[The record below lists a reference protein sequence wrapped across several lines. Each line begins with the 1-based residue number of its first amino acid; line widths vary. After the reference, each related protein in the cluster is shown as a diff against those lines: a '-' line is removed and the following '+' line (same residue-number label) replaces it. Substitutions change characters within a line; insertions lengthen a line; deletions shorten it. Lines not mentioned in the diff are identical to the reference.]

1 MSHSVFAN
9 NMGFSHKG
17 SGDKSIST
25 APDMCKTP
33 VGTSTPPIPYVVT
46 SQVASLKGGS
56 SSVLISG
63 QPTAL
68 ASSSHGQCMGDQ
80 PGTAKGL
87 ISSATGDKTEFVSYS
102 FDVKVEGEGAVRH
115 LDASTM
121 NKANTVGINMGM
133 ATAPTKIDVEDKELD
148 DVYTLHF
155 EALDSLGQPV
165 KGIPYALTPKGG
177 QPNSSQPEGRTNAF
191 GRSEL
196 ASDTPGEEVD
206 FHIVWKK
213 VTVKNE
219 G

>member
-17 SGDKSIST
+17 SGDRSIST

-46 SQVASLKGGS
+46 SQAANLKGGS

-68 ASSSHGQCMGDQ
+68 ASSNHSQCLGDQ

-121 NKANTVGINMGM
+121 NKANTAGITMGM
-133 ATAPTKIDVEDKELD
+133 ATAPTRIDVEDKELD
-148 DVYTLHF
+148 DIYTLRF
-155 EALDSLGQPV
+155 EALDSFGQPV
-165 KGIPYALTPKGG
+165 KGIPYALTPKGEQPKSG
-177 QPNSSQPEGRTNAF
+177 QTDGHTNAF
-191 GRSEL
+191 GRSVL
-196 ASDTPGEEVD
+196 ASNTPGEEID
-206 FHIVWKK
+206 FHIAWKK
-213 VTVKNE
+213 VIVKNE